1 MSLPWLNGCS
11 TLKETFNITR
21 DDKTPHAPVIVA
33 DMRPVASVTEGSRNK
48 PLLNDR
54 ANAAAKTAQPLAV
67 DEARFA
73 GGPSVISRPLPM
85 DNLGAGEQPLN
96 GTARNGMADE
106 EAREAAG
113 TPTDPLRPDMTLN
126 LDDHNATAD
135 LWGRVRHGF
144 ALPPLT
150 SDLVA
155 DHERWYSSRPEYVTR
170 MMERANR
177 YLFHVVEEAER
188 RQMPTELALLP
199 FIESAFNPQAM
210 SSARAS
216 GIWQFMPA
224 TGKDFELKQ
233 NMFRD
238 DRRDVLASTRAAMD
252 YLQRLNRQFG
262 DWHLALAAY
271 NWGEGNVQRAINR
284 NTRLG
289 LPTDY
294 ANLSMPLE
302 TRNYVP
308 KLHAVRNI
316 VMHPE
321 TYGLTLP
328 AIENHPYFVS
338 VPIQR
343 DMDVALAAKL
353 AQLPQDDF
361 QALNPSMNKPVI
373 LAAGTPQI
381 LLPYTNATQ
390 FMHNLGQH
398 RGALATWTAWVVPKT
413 MRPSEAARQVGM
425 SEAGLRELNHIP
437 LRMLVKGGST
447 LLVPRPQQREQDV
460 SEHVADNAMMSLSPD
475 LPPMRRMTI
484 KAGKRDTVISIARRY
499 KVSPVQVAQWNRTG
513 TSAAFKRSQAIVV
526 YVPVKAGRHMASSS
540 SSRSSSSRGGDVAV
554 NAKASSSTKTNAA
567 TPAGRFLKVSA
578 NTTTSTVTG
587 KATTG
592 HRGRTVTAQ
601 AKSGT
606 KAKVA
611 SSTARQN
618 NNASRHSKVRVAAA
632 AQ

>member
-1 MSLPWLNGCS
+1 MRQIHLPHRVRQLAWATLACLSIPLMNGCS
-11 TLKETFNITR
+11 SIKEALHITR
-21 DDKTPHAPVIVA
+21 DSDTPHAPVTMANIK
-33 DMRPVASVTEGSRNK
+33 PVTALVDGRSSRALTA
-48 PLLNDR
+48 PPSQSL
-54 ANAAAKTAQPLAV
+54 AVNAARQPDSASL
-67 DEARFA
+67 
-73 GGPSVISRPLPM
+73 ITRPLPLEGLRI
-85 DNLGAGEQPLN
+85 DEQTTRGAVP
-96 GTARNGMADE
+96 NGMADQ

-126 LDDHNATAD
+126 LDDRNAKAD
-135 LWGRVRHGF
+135 LWARVRRGF
-144 ALPPLT
+144 ALPNLP
-150 SDLVA
+150 SELVA
-155 DHERWYSSRPEYVTR
+155 DHERWYSTRPDYVTR

-199 FIESAFNPQAM
+199 FIESAFNPQAL

-284 NTRLG
+284 NLKQG

-294 ANLSMPLE
+294 LSLNMPIE

-316 VMHPE
+316 IMHPE

-328 AIENHPYFVS
+328 SIENHPYFVS

-343 DMDVALAAKL
+343 DMDVVLAAKL
-353 AQLPQDDF
+353 AQMPKEDF

-381 LLPYTNATQ
+381 LLPYTNASQ

-413 MRPSEAARQVGM
+413 MRPGEAARQVGM

-437 LRMLVKGGST
+437 LRMLVKAGST

-460 SEHVADNAMMSLSPD
+460 SENVADNAMMSLSPD
-475 LPPMRRMTI
+475 LPPMRRMVI
-484 KAGKRDTVISIARRY
+484 RAGKRDSVASIARRY
-499 KVSPVQVAQWNRTG
+499 RVSPAMVAQWNRT
-513 TSAAFKRSQAIVV
+513 TASASFKRSQSVV
-526 YVPVKAGRHMASSS
+526 VFVPVKAGRSMTRMATSASTSRAASGRFIKVSATGPTPAARNTRARTVAQNKSNGRGRVTSITARPS
-540 SSRSSSSRGGDVAV
+540 SSRHSRI
-554 NAKASSSTKTNAA
+554 
-567 TPAGRFLKVSA
+567 
-578 NTTTSTVTG
+578 
-587 KATTG
+587 
-592 HRGRTVTAQ
+592 
-601 AKSGT
+601 
-606 KAKVA
+606 
-611 SSTARQN
+611 
-618 NNASRHSKVRVAAA
+618 RVAAA